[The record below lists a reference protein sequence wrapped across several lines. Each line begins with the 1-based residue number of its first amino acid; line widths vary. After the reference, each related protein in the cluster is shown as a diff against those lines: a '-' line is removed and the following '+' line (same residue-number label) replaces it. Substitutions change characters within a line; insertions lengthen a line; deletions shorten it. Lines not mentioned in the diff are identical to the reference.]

1 MSDITN
7 VSGVLDNIA
16 LVIPDS
22 NSGYTPTFSNGVDLE
37 NQTPLIFHYEGL
49 NQIEIASD
57 ITDHYAEDNTTLQDH
72 ASLRPEKISVHG
84 FVGEVVIDDNS
95 STIAKAADT
104 VSRLPLISGL
114 SPSLSV
120 TALNAYNSAA
130 SAISEA
136 KSVVAS
142 AGSVLNKFGVKTGLS
157 TQNNQQTVFNWLY
170 GYWFSRSLFTV
181 QTPWAVFENMM
192 IETMRPVQD
201 ESTRTMTDFF
211 ITFKRVRFVADIK
224 DQNAGSGIYDG
235 RLGAQKS
242 DLKNVSTQ
250 SPISSSK
257 TILSAFG
264 LSV

>member
-22 NSGYTPTFSNGVDLE
+22 NSGYTPTFSNGLDLE

-95 STIAKAADT
+95 STVAKAAET
-104 VSRLPLISGL
+104 VSRLPLISGI

-130 SAISEA
+130 SAIFEA
-136 KSVVAS
+136 KRNHHAQRQHRRDY
-142 AGSVLNKFGVKTGLS
+142 AACRAAKMCALKDLLHKHYPCNDGV
-157 TQNNQQTVFNWLY
+157 
-170 GYWFSRSLFTV
+170 
-181 QTPWAVFENMM
+181 P
-192 IETMRPVQD
+192 RP
-201 ESTRTMTDFF
+201 
-211 ITFKRVRFVADIK
+211 ACG
-224 DQNAGSGIYDG
+224 N
-235 RLGAQKS
+235 RL
-242 DLKNVSTQ
+242 
-250 SPISSSK
+250 
-257 TILSAFG
+257 
-264 LSV
+264 